1 MTFIAFY
8 INYVS
13 MKGGEG
19 EGGGGVSGV
28 GVVMSGWRELSVGDV
43 GW

>member
-1 MTFIAFY
+1 MTCIAFY

-13 MKGGEG
+13 MEGGR

-28 GVVMSGWRELSVGDV
+28 GVVMSGWRGLSVGDV